1 MPPLHETSAQH
12 SRHVDRKLFK
22 MRELRGANFVTV
34 SYIPTE
40 DNPADLF
47 TKILTR
53 VPFEKHLE
61 APCFRDERPR
71 RDEEARV
78 EGDVGGHDERPR
90 HEPWRCFR
98 ARSEWRPLS

>member
-1 MPPLHETSAQH
+1 
-12 SRHVDRKLFK
+12 

-53 VPFEKHLE
+53 VPFEKHRAFVMNARGQMKKPE
-61 APCFRDERPR
+61 SKEMSEGTTNDHGTNRGATSERDRNSDR
-71 RDEEARV
+71 
-78 EGDVGGHDERPR
+78 
-90 HEPWRCFR
+90 
-98 ARSEWRPLS
+98 

>member
-1 MPPLHETSAQH
+1 MPPLHETSAKH

-53 VPFEKHLE
+53 VPFEKH
-61 APCFRDERPR
+61 P
-71 RDEEARV
+71 V
-78 EGDVGGHDERPR
+78 
-90 HEPWRCFR
+90 
-98 ARSEWRPLS
+98 LSS